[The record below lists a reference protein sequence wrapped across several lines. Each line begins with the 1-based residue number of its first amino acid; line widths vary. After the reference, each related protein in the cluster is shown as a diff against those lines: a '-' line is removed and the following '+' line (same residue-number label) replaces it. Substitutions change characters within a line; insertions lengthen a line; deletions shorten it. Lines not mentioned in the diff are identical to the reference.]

1 MATQGVDHRLP
12 LKGAVGKG
20 EGVVDLKKAQMKSEN
35 EILPGYHVRMRGE
48 EGLCS
53 HSVVGGA
60 SLAHKSGQ
68 SLDCCWEEG
77 YYHVD

>member
-1 MATQGVDHRLP
+1 MP
-12 LKGAVGKG
+12 LKGAVGKE
-20 EGVVDLKKAQMKSEN
+20 EGVVEVKKGQTKSEN
-35 EILPGYHVRMRGE
+35 KTLTGHHVQMGE

-68 SLDCCWEEG
+68 SLDCGWEEG